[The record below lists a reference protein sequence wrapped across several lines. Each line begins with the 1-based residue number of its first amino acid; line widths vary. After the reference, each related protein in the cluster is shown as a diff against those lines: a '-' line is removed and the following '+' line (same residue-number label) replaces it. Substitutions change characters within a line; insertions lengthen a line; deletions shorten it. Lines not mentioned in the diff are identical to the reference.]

1 MRYLF
6 ALLCLAAALAFTKE
20 EASAFCLESTDDHV
34 VVSGIAGPGSRY
46 DQGTVYYFRIQKPSC
61 ATTSTEVVGVFGEGD
76 IPCPEGSRV
85 TVTGKLTHVISPGAL
100 YAFGTAMNF
109 MRPASVV
116 CQ

>member
-1 MRYLF
+1 MRYLL
-6 ALLCLAAALAFTKE
+6 ALLCLVAGLAMTQE
-20 EASAFCLESTDDHV
+20 EAGAFCLESTDDHV
-34 VVSGIAGPGSRY
+34 TVSGIAGPGARY
-46 DQGTVYYFRIQKPSC
+46 DQGTVYYFRILKPSC

-100 YAFGTAMNF
+100 YAFRTAMNF
-109 MRPASVV
+109 MRPKSVV